1 MGLDFISRG
10 SVSLFPKK
18 DLHNKNL
25 YHIFDHIVKPFSLSI
40 YLNQK
45 IKIMTP
51 SDKHTESK
59 IFDAATEIFEEK
71 GLAAARMQDIAD
83 RAKINKALLH
93 YYFRSKEKLFT
104 AVFDKLAEKMFKTFA
119 SIFEEDMP
127 FEEKIRYFFREHMSF
142 LQKNPKLPMFI
153 LAEINRNPKL
163 LEKFLSKINI
173 SNIKTK
179 ISADVSTS
187 LPEEA
192 IPHLMVSIVSLSV
205 FPIAAKPILKGILQQ
220 AGIEYN
226 QFIKE
231 RMQVAPDFII
241 NALKQYNIES
251 RNNPEQ

>member
-1 MGLDFISRG
+1 M
-10 SVSLFPKK
+10 
-18 DLHNKNL
+18 
-25 YHIFDHIVKPFSLSI
+25 VKLFSLSI
-40 YLNQK
+40 YLNQTINK
-45 IKIMTP
+45 MAPT
-51 SDKHTESK
+51 DKHTESK

-93 YYFRSKEKLFT
+93 YYFRSKDKLFM
-104 AVFDKLAEKMFKTFA
+104 AVFDKLADKVFKKFA

-127 FEEKIRYFFREHMSF
+127 FEEKIRYFYKEHMSF

-153 LAEINRNPKL
+153 LAEISRNPKL
-163 LEKFLSKINI
+163 MEKFLSKVNI

-179 ISADVSTS
+179 ISSDVSAS

-205 FPIAAKPILKGILQQ
+205 FPIAAKPILKGILGQV
-220 AGIEYN
+220 GIEYN

-241 NALKQYNIES
+241 SALKQYNVES
-251 RNNPEQ
+251 KNNKKQ

>member
-1 MGLDFISRG
+1 MAG
-10 SVSLFPKK
+10 
-18 DLHNKNL
+18 
-25 YHIFDHIVKPFSLSI
+25 
-40 YLNQK
+40 
-45 IKIMTP
+45 T
-51 SDKHTESK
+51 DKQTESK

-83 RAKINKALLH
+83 RASINKSLLH
-93 YYFRSKEKLFT
+93 YYFRSKDKLFL
-104 AVFDKLAEKMFKTFA
+104 AVFDKLADKVFKKFA

-127 FEEKIRYFFREHMSF
+127 FEEKIRYFFKEHMSF

-153 LAEINRNPKL
+153 LAEISRNPKL
-163 LEKFLSKINI
+163 MEKFLSKVNI

-179 ISADVSTS
+179 ISSDVSTS

-192 IPHLMVSIVSLSV
+192 IPHLMVSIISLSV

-231 RMQVAPDFII
+231 RMHVAPDFII
-241 NALKQYNIES
+241 SALKQYNVES
-251 RNNPEQ
+251 KNNKKQ

>member
-1 MGLDFISRG
+1 MS
-10 SVSLFPKK
+10 SA
-18 DLHNKNL
+18 
-25 YHIFDHIVKPFSLSI
+25 
-40 YLNQK
+40 
-45 IKIMTP
+45 
-51 SDKHTESK
+51 DKQTESK

-93 YYFRSKEKLFT
+93 YYFRTKEKLFL
-104 AVFDKLAEKMFKTFA
+104 AVFDKLADKVFKKFA
-119 SIFEEDMP
+119 TIFEEDMP
-127 FEEKIRYFFREHMSF
+127 FEDKIRYFFKEHMSF
-142 LQKNPKLPMFI
+142 LQRNPKLPMFI

-163 LEKFLSKINI
+163 MGKFLSKINI

-179 ISADVSTS
+179 ISSDVSAS

-192 IPHLMVSIVSLSV
+192 IPHLMVSIMSLSV
-205 FPIAAKPILKGILQQ
+205 FPIVAKPILKGILEQ

-241 NALKQYNIES
+241 SALKQYNVES
-251 RNNPEQ
+251 SNNVK

>member
-1 MGLDFISRG
+1 MS
-10 SVSLFPKK
+10 PA
-18 DLHNKNL
+18 
-25 YHIFDHIVKPFSLSI
+25 
-40 YLNQK
+40 
-45 IKIMTP
+45 
-51 SDKHTESK
+51 DKQTESK

-93 YYFRSKEKLFT
+93 YYFRTKEKLFQ
-104 AVFDKLAEKMFKTFA
+104 AVFDKLAEKVFKKFA

-127 FEEKIRYFFREHMSF
+127 FEDKIRYFFKEHMSF
-142 LQKNPKLPMFI
+142 LQRNPRLPMFI
-153 LAEINRNPKL
+153 LAEISRNPKL
-163 LEKFLSKINI
+163 MEKFLSKVNI
-173 SNIKTK
+173 SNIKSK
-179 ISADVSTS
+179 ISSDISAS

-205 FPIAAKPILKGILQQ
+205 FPIAAKPILKGILEQ

-241 NALKQYNIES
+241 SAIKHYNVES
-251 RNNPEQ
+251 SDNVT

>member
-1 MGLDFISRG
+1 MA
-10 SVSLFPKK
+10 P
-18 DLHNKNL
+18 
-25 YHIFDHIVKPFSLSI
+25 
-40 YLNQK
+40 
-45 IKIMTP
+45 T
-51 SDKHTESK
+51 DKHTESK

-93 YYFRSKEKLFT
+93 YYFRSKDKLFM
-104 AVFDKLAEKMFKTFA
+104 AVFDKLADKVFKKFA

-127 FEEKIRYFFREHMSF
+127 FEEKIRYFYKEHMSF

-153 LAEINRNPKL
+153 LAEISRNPKL
-163 LEKFLSKINI
+163 MEKFLSKVNI

-179 ISADVSTS
+179 ISSDVSAS

-205 FPIAAKPILKGILQQ
+205 FPIAAKPILKGILGQV
-220 AGIEYN
+220 GIEYN

-241 NALKQYNIES
+241 SALKQYNVES
-251 RNNPEQ
+251 KNNKKQ

>member
-1 MGLDFISRG
+1 M
-10 SVSLFPKK
+10 
-18 DLHNKNL
+18 
-25 YHIFDHIVKPFSLSI
+25 VKLFSLSI
-40 YLNQK
+40 YLNQTINK
-45 IKIMTP
+45 MAPT
-51 SDKHTESK
+51 DKHTESK

-93 YYFRSKEKLFT
+93 YYFRSKDKLFM
-104 AVFDKLAEKMFKTFA
+104 AVFDKLADKVFKKFA

-127 FEEKIRYFFREHMSF
+127 FEEKIRYFYKEHMSF

-153 LAEINRNPKL
+153 LAEISRNPKL
-163 LEKFLSKINI
+163 MEKFLSKVNI

-179 ISADVSTS
+179 ISSDVSAS

-205 FPIAAKPILKGILQQ
+205 FPIAAKPILKGILGQ

-241 NALKQYNIES
+241 SALKQYNVES
-251 RNNPEQ
+251 KNNKKQ

>member
-1 MGLDFISRG
+1 MAG
-10 SVSLFPKK
+10 
-18 DLHNKNL
+18 
-25 YHIFDHIVKPFSLSI
+25 
-40 YLNQK
+40 
-45 IKIMTP
+45 T
-51 SDKHTESK
+51 DKQTESK

-93 YYFRSKEKLFT
+93 YYFRSKEKLFI
-104 AVFDKLAEKMFKTFA
+104 AVFDKLADKMFKKFA

-127 FEEKIRYFFREHMSF
+127 FEEKIRYFFKEHMSF

-153 LAEINRNPKL
+153 LAEISRNPKL
-163 LEKFLSKINI
+163 MEKFLSKVNI

-179 ISADVSTS
+179 ISSDVSAS

-205 FPIAAKPILKGILQQ
+205 FPIAAKPILKGILGQV
-220 AGIEYN
+220 GIEYN

-241 NALKQYNIES
+241 SALKQYNVES
-251 RNNPEQ
+251 KNNKKQ

>member
-1 MGLDFISRG
+1 M
-10 SVSLFPKK
+10 
-18 DLHNKNL
+18 
-25 YHIFDHIVKPFSLSI
+25 VKLFSLSI
-40 YLNQK
+40 YLNQTINK
-45 IKIMTP
+45 MAPT
-51 SDKHTESK
+51 DKHTESK

-93 YYFRSKEKLFT
+93 YYFRSKDKLFM
-104 AVFDKLAEKMFKTFA
+104 AVFDKLADKVFKKFA
-119 SIFEEDMP
+119 RIFEEDMP
-127 FEEKIRYFFREHMSF
+127 FEEKIRYFYKEHMSF

-153 LAEINRNPKL
+153 LAEISRNPKL
-163 LEKFLSKINI
+163 MEKFLSKVNI

-179 ISADVSTS
+179 ISSDVSAS

-205 FPIAAKPILKGILQQ
+205 FPIAAKPILKGILGQV
-220 AGIEYN
+220 GIEYN

-241 NALKQYNIES
+241 SALKQYNVES
-251 RNNPEQ
+251 KNNKKQ

>member
-1 MGLDFISRG
+1 M
-10 SVSLFPKK
+10 
-18 DLHNKNL
+18 
-25 YHIFDHIVKPFSLSI
+25 VKPFSLSI
-40 YLNQK
+40 ILNQK
-45 IKIMTP
+45 INNMSTA
-51 SDKHTESK
+51 DKHTESK

-83 RAKINKALLH
+83 KAKINKALLH
-93 YYFRSKEKLFT
+93 YYFRSKEKLFI
-104 AVFDKLAEKMFKTFA
+104 AVFDKLADKVFKKFA

-127 FEEKIRYFFREHMSF
+127 FEEKIRYFFKEHMSF
-142 LQKNPKLPMFI
+142 LQKNPRLPMFI

-163 LEKFLSKINI
+163 LEKFLSKVNVG
-173 SNIKTK
+173 NIKTK
-179 ISADVSTS
+179 ISSDVADS

-205 FPIAAKPILKGILQQ
+205 FPIAAKPILKGILEQ

-241 NALKQYNIES
+241 NALKQYNVES
-251 RNNPEQ
+251 KNKAEQ